1 MDNRLKRLAAVA
13 LMTAAAI
20 VLGIVESFIPLF
32 IPGVRLG
39 LANVIILIMIYEFKF
54 YEGLAAN
61 LVRIV
66 VVALFRGTLLQPV
79 FFMSLAGGVAS
90 FVVMLGFS
98 KIKIFT
104 ALGSS
109 VMGSVAHASAQMVV
123 AFIIISSN
131 AVFYYL
137 PFIVLLSLGTGILSG
152 FICDLYLSSS
162 ITSRFIDVREYNH
175 KFSEKIE
182 VIDEENI

>member
-1 MDNRLKRLAAVA
+1 MDTRLKRLTIVA
-13 LMTAAAI
+13 LMTSAAI
-20 VLGIVESFIPLF
+20 VLGIIESFITVF

-54 YEGLAAN
+54 YEGLAAD
-61 LVRIV
+61 LIRIL

-79 FFMSLAGGVAS
+79 FFMSLAGGIAS
-90 FVVMLGFS
+90 FIVMLGFS

-104 ALGSS
+104 AMGSS

-123 AFIIISSN
+123 AFIIISSS

-137 PFIVLLSLGTGILSG
+137 PFIILLSLGTGILSG
-152 FICDLYLSSS
+152 LVCDLYLSSS
-162 ITSRFIDVREYNH
+162 ITSRFIDVREYKH
-175 KFSEKIE
+175 KFNNKID